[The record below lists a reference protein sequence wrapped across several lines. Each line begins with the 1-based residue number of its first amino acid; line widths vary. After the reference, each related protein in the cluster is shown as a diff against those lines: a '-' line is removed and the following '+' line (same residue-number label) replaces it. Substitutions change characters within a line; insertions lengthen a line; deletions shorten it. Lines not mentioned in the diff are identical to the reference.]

1 MNLPFA
7 IFLPYIFYCHTV
19 VRQFYMCDQGPISS
33 GIWIPPSASAM
44 LAAVPL
50 DLQPAVDRDPDRPVR
65 PLEQAEAKAAFE
77 ARLAELER
85 VIEATLDRAPGP
97 VRFLPSRRAIWR
109 ALLLPAPYV
118 LWLYRQQLQAGL
130 DPRTLAAIGRGAF
143 EADDR
148 ACHQRAI
155 DALAIALVA
164 RAALGDARAVAEL
177 FDRIEGRPGPRRPD
191 RSSDPPPMDLEPIV
205 RLLNERR

>member
-1 MNLPFA
+1 
-7 IFLPYIFYCHTV
+7 
-19 VRQFYMCDQGPISS
+19 
-33 GIWIPPSASAM
+33 M
-44 LAAVPL
+44 LAAMLL
-50 DLQPAVDRDPDRPVR
+50 DLRSADRPMDCPGPGRKVDRDADRRADRRPDPVAR
-65 PLEQAEAKAAFE
+65 PLKQAEAKAAFE

-85 VIEATLDRAPGP
+85 EIEAVLDRAPGP
-97 VRFLPSRRAIWR
+97 IRYRPLRRALWR
-109 ALLLPAPYV
+109 ALLLPARYV

-143 EADDR
+143 EADDCAGR
-148 ACHQRAI
+148 QRAM
-155 DALAIALVA
+155 DAMAIALVA
-164 RAALGDARAVAEL
+164 RAVLGDARAAARL